1 MANDFLIRECDQ
13 WLSKCGNLRDSEFNS
28 RLSRR
33 TGKHS
38 RPNRQGQTIYDVKTD
53 QIEAAFDNGFVT
65 ITIPKTTQHERVIR
79 VPIAGV
85 ASRPALGAQGE
96 TEGVKDTRSNSHKQL
111 VGAGS
116 N

>member
-65 ITIPKTTQHERVIR
+65 ITIPKNDPAGAGHTRAHRR
-79 VPIAGV
+79 RSVPT
-85 ASRPALGAQGE
+85 RAQG
-96 TEGVKDTRSNSHKQL
+96 TR
-111 VGAGS
+111 
-116 N
+116 